1 MLKVVDLDC
10 GYENNPVLADINFQV
25 EEGKILG
32 IIGPN
37 GSGKTTLLRA
47 ISRAI
52 VPKRGK
58 ILWDSIDIQT
68 IAAKDWAKT
77 ISVVSQNSSLDEFTV
92 EEFISLGRIPYY
104 SAFQFFETKKDLEA
118 VQKAMQLTG
127 ITKMRNRTLKHM
139 SDGEKQLVLIARALS
154 QEPKLIL
161 LDEPTAHLD
170 ITHQAGILNLIRKLN
185 GNFGMTVI
193 MVMHDLNLAAEYCH
207 ELLLINNGR
216 IHKMGYPGAIFNCLD
231 IEEVYKIK
239 VLIEK
244 NPVSQK
250 PYIMLAGDNG
260 SILK

>member
-1 MLKVVDLDC
+1 
-10 GYENNPVLADINFQV
+10 
-25 EEGKILG
+25 
-32 IIGPN
+32 
-37 GSGKTTLLRA
+37 
-47 ISRAI
+47 
-52 VPKRGK
+52 
-58 ILWDSIDIQT
+58 
-68 IAAKDWAKT
+68 
-77 ISVVSQNSSLDEFTV
+77 
-92 EEFISLGRIPYY
+92 
-104 SAFQFFETKKDLEA
+104 
-118 VQKAMQLTG
+118 MQLTG

-185 GNFGMTVI
+185 GNFGLTVI